1 MSANTTIDRLT
12 QRISTPVADR
22 LTIALAVW
30 RNPGETEREAIE
42 RYMREHPELA
52 AMPEAALTIHVLSWE
67 D

>member
-30 RNPGETEREAIE
+30 RKAGETEREAIE